1 MCFSSGL
8 ERTNDFTVDPIRN
21 WHERSEHTSLSKERT
36 QMTIQGTHSNIIPM
50 AATSAGSSNS
60 TGSTSSSSSATG
72 SSSTSNQLTQSDFL
86 KLIATE
92 LQAQDPTNPLD
103 PSQFM
108 GQLVQFSTLD
118 QVTGIYNILS
128 QGAAASSAP
137 AASGSST
144 GASAASTP
152 ASQST
157 SSAVQGL

>member
-1 MCFSSGL
+1 M
-8 ERTNDFTVDPIRN
+8 N
-21 WHERSEHTSLSKERT
+21 
-36 QMTIQGTHSNIIPM
+36 IQGIHSNIIPM
-50 AATSAGSSNS
+50 TATSSGSTSSTGSSSSSSS
-60 TGSTSSSSSATG
+60 TGSSSSTSSSS
-72 SSSTSNQLTQSDFL
+72 SNQLTQSDFL

-137 AASGSST
+137 SSSGASTGSS
-144 GASAASTP
+144 ASS
-152 ASQST
+152 ST
-157 SSAVQGL
+157 SPTNSSATQGL

>member
-1 MCFSSGL
+1 M
-8 ERTNDFTVDPIRN
+8 N
-21 WHERSEHTSLSKERT
+21 
-36 QMTIQGTHSNIIPM
+36 IQGVHSNIIPM
-50 AATSAGSSNS
+50 AATSSGSTSSTGSSSSSSS
-60 TGSTSSSSSATG
+60 TGSSSSTSSSSS
-72 SSSTSNQLTQSDFL
+72 NQLSQSDFL

-137 AASGSST
+137 SSSSASTGSS
-144 GASAASTP
+144 ASS
-152 ASQST
+152 ST
-157 SSAVQGL
+157 SPTNSSATQGL

>member
-1 MCFSSGL
+1 M
-8 ERTNDFTVDPIRN
+8 N
-21 WHERSEHTSLSKERT
+21 
-36 QMTIQGTHSNIIPM
+36 IQGIHSNVIPM
-50 AATSAGSSNS
+50 TATSS
-60 TGSTSSSSSATG
+60 GSTSSTG
-72 SSSTSNQLTQSDFL
+72 SSSSSSSTGSSSSTSGSSSNQLTQSDFL

-137 AASGSST
+137 SSSSASTGSSAGSST
-144 GASAASTP
+144 SPTN
-152 ASQST
+152 
-157 SSAVQGL
+157 SSATQGL

>member
-1 MCFSSGL
+1 MNIQGIHSNVIPMTATSSG
-8 ERTNDFTVDPIRN
+8 
-21 WHERSEHTSLSKERT
+21 STSST
-36 QMTIQGTHSNIIPM
+36 
-50 AATSAGSSNS
+50 GSSSSSSS
-60 TGSTSSSSSATG
+60 TGSSSSTSSSS
-72 SSSTSNQLTQSDFL
+72 SNQLTQSDFL

-137 AASGSST
+137 SSSGASTGSS
-144 GASAASTP
+144 ASS
-152 ASQST
+152 ST
-157 SSAVQGL
+157 SPTNSSATQGL

>member
-1 MCFSSGL
+1 M
-8 ERTNDFTVDPIRN
+8 N
-21 WHERSEHTSLSKERT
+21 
-36 QMTIQGTHSNIIPM
+36 IQGIHSNIIPM
-50 AATSAGSSNS
+50 TATSSGSTSS
-60 TGSTSSSSSATG
+60 TGSSSSSSSAG
-72 SSSTSNQLTQSDFL
+72 SSSSTSSSGSNQLTQSDFL

-137 AASGSST
+137 SSSSASTGSS
-144 GASAASTP
+144 ASS
-152 ASQST
+152 ST
-157 SSAVQGL
+157 SPTNSSATQGL